1 MRMIMTDLIYIGV
14 VVAFF
19 AASGFYARFCGKL

>member
-1 MRMIMTDLIYIGV
+1 MTDLIYIAIIL
-14 VVAFF
+14 AFF